1 MSDPADAAVS
11 PTPWPQRIMVLGS
24 SGAGKTDLGCRLGE
38 ALGLPVIDLDDEY
51 WQAGWVEPLDEW
63 WTERQSELAAG
74 ERWVLSGNFGS
85 GIGIRAQRADLV
97 VLLELPRWL
106 CLWRVLVR
114 SLKIRLGRQ
123 IWRLP
128 ANCRAGPDWEPLRD
142 YPEFLRYIWRFP
154 MQSVRR
160 AYTRLRNAGVES
172 LIVLRSTDE
181 VRALDTALTST
192 LHPSHTLRALEEPL
206 SSAMVG

>member
-1 MSDPADAAVS
+1 VSDPADGTLS
-11 PTPWPQRIMVLGS
+11 PTSWPQRIMVIGS
-24 SGAGKTDLGCRLGE
+24 SGAGKTELGYCLGE
-38 ALGLPVIDLDDEY
+38 ALDLPLTDLDDEY
-51 WQAGWVEPLDEW
+51 WQAGWVEPPDEW
-63 WTERQSELAAG
+63 WTERQGELAAA

-85 GIGIRAQRADLV
+85 GIGIRAQRVDLV

-154 MQSVRR
+154 MQSLPR
-160 AYTRLRNAGVES
+160 AYTRLHNANVER

-181 VRALDTALTST
+181 VSALGVALTST
-192 LHPSHTLRALEEPL
+192 LHPSQTLRALEEPL